1 MSKLETNTI
10 DNISGS
16 STLNIGDTNA
26 TNITIDNGVTTFDFG
41 TGISTV
47 SNMPAAFKNTPAFL
61 YTASSNQSI
70 SASTSTLLDVPTQ
83 VVDTDSAYDTT
94 NKRFVI
100 PSGKAGLYCFFIAY
114 QYNGDATQNHTI
126 IQRKDS
132 SGNLY
137 QNGGTNIDGGYN
149 LTQDIRGISFTMYYN
164 CVAGDRIEARTQQ
177 FSGSTQTLYYPRT
190 FFGGYRLIGA

>member
-1 MSKLETNTI
+1 MGTIKTTNIETITGSGTLTLGQSGETI
-10 DNISGS
+10 SVPSGA
-16 STLNIGDTNA
+16 TLDLSNA
-26 TNITIDNGVTTFDFG
+26 TQTGVG
-41 TGISTV
+41 GV
-47 SNMPAAFKNTPAFL
+47 NTPAFL
-61 YTASSNQSI
+61 YTANANQSI
-70 SASTSTLLDVPTQ
+70 AASTSVLLDVPTQ

-100 PSGKAGLYCFFIAY
+100 PSGKGGLYCFFIAY

-149 LTQDIRGISFTMYYN
+149 LIQDIRGISFTMYYN

-190 FFGGYRLIGA
+190 FFGGYKLIGV

>member
-1 MSKLETNTI
+1 MADGTLKVGTI
-10 DNISGS
+10 TTSSGS
-16 STLNIGDTNA
+16 GTITLGQSGE
-26 TNITIDNGVTTFDFG
+26 TIN
-41 TGISTV
+41 
-47 SNMPAAFKNTPAFL
+47 
-61 YTASSNQSI
+61 
-70 SASTSTLLDVPTQ
+70 
-83 VVDTDSAYDTT
+83 
-94 NKRFVI
+94 I

-149 LTQDIRGISFTMYYN
+149 LIQDIRGISFTMYYN

-190 FFGGYRLIGA
+190 FFGAYKIIGA